1 MWCAFSNHGAVF
13 TERLHYWSVT
23 FGSRGGYIDTCHYA
37 QFMSGELEI
46 KPKQQLKQHIPY

>member
-1 MWCAFSNHGAVF
+1 MRGAFSNHGAVF

-37 QFMSGELEI
+37 QFMTGELEI